1 MFKSINQYYKN
12 IPAISLT
19 SFNLIL
25 ATWITF
31 ILNFGF
37 LKTIH
42 TLTPYQGIKSFLFVI
57 ATSLVLV
64 GLYNL
69 IFQIIQWKYTAK
81 IFALLFIFV
90 GGFSAYFVNSLG
102 VLITPDQIQNMIQT
116 DPNEVFDLLNPRFF
130 IWFFLIILLPMLFVY
145 FVKLKPESIPQI
157 SIKKAIS
164 AIISFLVIM
173 LLLFVY
179 YVDYASIFRENR
191 TLKGMISPQNTFS
204 SAYSYYKNKM
214 PKENLPFVHYGEDA
228 KLVQTV
234 SQPSPAKLMVLVVG
248 ETARAES
255 FSLNGYAKKTNP
267 QLEKLDVINFPQVSS
282 CGTATAVSV
291 PCMFSGM
298 TRKNY
303 DEHLAVRRDT
313 LLDIAQRAGYKVT
326 WIDNNSGCKETCNR
340 VNQFVIPQ
348 KIKDKWCKDGECD
361 DGILVDSL
369 KYYIDQIPKNDTTP
383 QLIVLHQ
390 MGSHGP
396 AYYKRSATGF
406 QPFQPTCNSSSIQ
419 GCDQQALLNTY
430 DNSIVYTD
438 HILSSVIDILKQP
451 SHYQTGF
458 WYLSDHGES
467 TGEHGL
473 YLHGSP
479 YAIAPTQQTHVP
491 MMMWFSSSWKD
502 HNSAQVK
509 CLTEQKNQQLSQD
522 NLFPTMLSMLNIQ
535 THVIDKDIN
544 ILNQCK
550 ASV

>member
-348 KIKDKWCKDGECD
+348 TIKEKWCKDGECD

-396 AYYKRSATGF
+396 AYYKRSATSF